1 MRIVLIDRNRSDC
14 GGFYAIIELD
24 KPFKHPRRGYCK
36 YVGLSG
42 NEKLPRINVIPCS
55 NALDKWIW
63 LGYESVNI
71 EEKDFPEVLIKKIK
85 ELYTM
90 EET

>member
-1 MRIVLIDRNRSDC
+1 MRIVLIDKNRSDC
-14 GGFYAIIELD
+14 GFYAIIELD
-24 KPFKHPRRGYCK
+24 KPFKHPRGYRK

-42 NEKLPRINVIPCS
+42 SEKLPRINVIPFS
-55 NALDKWIW
+55 NTLTKWAIA
-63 LGYESVNI
+63 GYEPVNI

-90 EET
+90 EEL